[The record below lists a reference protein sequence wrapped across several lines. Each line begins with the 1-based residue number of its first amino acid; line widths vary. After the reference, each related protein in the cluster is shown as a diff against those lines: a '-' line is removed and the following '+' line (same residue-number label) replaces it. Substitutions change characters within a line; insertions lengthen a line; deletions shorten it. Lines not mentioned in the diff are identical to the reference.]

1 MDQLSIITQMF
12 ENLSDH
18 EKSEFLKYL
27 KADKTNQEIKS
38 SDTQNEIVLKHSKNP
53 LPDRPDCP
61 HCQSHYVVKYGR
73 NGNVQKFKCKD
84 CGKIFNV
91 STNTI
96 LFSTKKDLETWK
108 LFCEC
113 MINKSSLRKC
123 AQICNIN
130 LHTAFNWRHKILD
143 ALQNMQSD
151 VTLNGIV
158 ESDETFFAVSFKGS
172 KKENFSIPRVAHNR
186 GHSVPTRG
194 LSCEMVCVP
203 SSVDLDHHSIGLA
216 TNLGKPCIQDVSKVL
231 DQRVQ
236 EGSILVTDSYKGY
249 QKVAFENGLTHVRIP
264 RGKHKSGSF
273 NINTVNSYHSELK
286 RLVDHYFKG
295 VATKYLNN
303 YIVYNNFVN
312 FARDTYSNKLSI
324 LQYFV
329 FSTTCMTRGYAIK
342 NRPTL
347 PF

>member
-1 MDQLSIITQMF
+1 MDQISIITQMF

-27 KADKTNQEIKS
+27 KTDKTNQKIKS
-38 SDTQNEIVLKHSKNP
+38 SDNQNDIVLKHSKNP
-53 LPDRPDCP
+53 LPDRSDCP
-61 HCQSHYVVKYGR
+61 HCQSHNVVKYGR
-73 NGNVQKFKCKD
+73 NSNVQKFKCKD
-84 CGKIFNV
+84 CGKIFSI

-113 MINKSSLRKC
+113 MINKFSLRKC

-143 ALQNMQSD
+143 ALQNMQSE
-151 VTLNGIV
+151 VTLKGIV
-158 ESDETFFAVSFKGS
+158 ESDETFYPISFKGS
-172 KKENFSIPRVAHNR
+172 KKSNFEIPRESRHR
-186 GHSVPTRG
+186 GHSNSVRG
-194 LSCEMVCVP
+194 LSCEQVCVP
-203 SSVDLDHHSIGLA
+203 SMVNHDGMSIGKIS
-216 TNLGKPCIQDVSKVL
+216 NLGKPKVQDLEKVI
-231 DQRVQ
+231 DGRIEQ
-236 EGSILVTDSYKGY
+236 GSVFVTDSLKGY
-249 QKVAFENGLTHVRIP
+249 QKIAFRNDLTHVRIP
-264 RGKHKSGSF
+264 RGKHKSGAF

-286 RLVDHYFKG
+286 RLTDHYFKG

-312 FARDTYSNKLSI
+312 FARDTYSNKINI
-324 LQYFV
+324 LQDFV
-329 FSTTCMTRGYAIK
+329 FSTACMTRGYAIK
-342 NRPTL
+342 DRPAL